1 MIFVDAL
8 GYKGP
13 SYEHPEVSER
23 ERRILGYRG
32 IFPVL
37 PVERSWNVKNVEI
50 TRRMM
55 PLELGWARS
64 IHKSQGC
71 TAGPEKPIPRYLL
84 DIGNVELSAGLSYVG
99 ASRATGPTVYA
110 VANTEAGYAFPTEKR
125 FNNIGADG
133 ANKKKEIDLR
143 LRRQESARLLRLAN
157 STVRR
162 HAELFAYCEN
172 EVAAL
177 AAAAATQ
184 SEAQAEAQPE
194 AAVRCPCDVLST
206 WAKCPRCKQRE
217 DATAGTREAW
227 FGGDLV
233 RCHKCGTVRCTAA
246 CGYVL
251 FNTPEEPFGFAGQT
265 PMEEDSDDGSTWEKD
280 EPMERADVD
289 MLESEEPP
297 ESPMEVE
304 FDLEDCQTFDQL
316 DDEMFPRKIFER
328 DAASDG
334 DASEVSFASVR
345 AEEGAESD
353 IELFEEPPPGAQFRY

>member
-13 SYEHPEVSER
+13 SYEQPEVGER
-23 ERRILGYRG
+23 DRRRLGYRG

-37 PVERSWNVKNVEI
+37 PVERSWNVKNVEV

-71 TAGPEKPIPRYLL
+71 TAGPGKPIPFYLL
-84 DIGNVELSAGLSYVG
+84 DLGNIELSAGLAYVG

-143 LRRQESARLLRLAN
+143 LRRQESLRLLRLAN

-162 HAELFAYCEN
+162 HAELFAYCEH

-177 AAAAATQ
+177 AAARRGI
-184 SEAQAEAQPE
+184 SHPPSS
-194 AAVRCPCDVLST
+194 V
-206 WAKCPRCKQRE
+206 QRP
-217 DATAGTREAW
+217 T
-227 FGGDLV
+227 
-233 RCHKCGTVRCTAA
+233 
-246 CGYVL
+246 
-251 FNTPEEPFGFAGQT
+251 
-265 PMEEDSDDGSTWEKD
+265 
-280 EPMERADVD
+280 
-289 MLESEEPP
+289 
-297 ESPMEVE
+297 
-304 FDLEDCQTFDQL
+304 
-316 DDEMFPRKIFER
+316 
-328 DAASDG
+328 
-334 DASEVSFASVR
+334 
-345 AEEGAESD
+345 
-353 IELFEEPPPGAQFRY
+353 